1 MLSLYLHI
9 PFCRRKCAYCAFCS
23 RAGDETQ
30 KERYT
35 QALCHAAENA
45 AKREE
50 RPLSTLYIGGGTP
63 ALLGVERLCRVME
76 TVKQQFTQAPDLEF
90 TVECNPE
97 STTDDLLA
105 ALKAAG
111 VNRISM
117 GVQSLQNNEL
127 TALGRLHDRDS
138 ALEALARIFKAG
150 FQNVSVDVMYGIP
163 HQTEQSFADTLDT
176 LLSYPI
182 THLSSYALQ
191 LEEGTP
197 LAATA
202 QPMEEA
208 LEERLWHLLCER
220 ARAAGMFHY
229 EISNFGKEGCF
240 SRHNLAYWRRT
251 DYIGLGA
258 SAHSFWCGTRYSA
271 PEDLEE
277 YCKNPQFSQNPI
289 PISYAEAEEES
300 ILLGLRTFEGVPLTR
315 LEGID
320 LSRYRDF
327 STIENGRFTLNERGY
342 YLSNSIIS
350 DILYK
355 KDITS

>member
-23 RAGDETQ
+23 QAGDEPQ

-35 QALCHAAENA
+35 QALCRAIEDAAG
-45 AKREE
+45 RET
-50 RPLSTLYIGGGTP
+50 RPLSTFYIGGGTP
-63 ALLGVERLCRVME
+63 ALLGTERLCRVIE
-76 TVKQQFTQAPDLEF
+76 VVKRQFTHSADWEF

-117 GVQSLQNNEL
+117 GVQSLQNEEL
-127 TALGRLHDRDS
+127 TALGRLHDRNGALA
-138 ALEALARIFKAG
+138 ALERIFKAG

-182 THLSSYALQ
+182 AHLSSYALQ

-202 QPMEEA
+202 QPMEEEA
-208 LEERLWHLLCER
+208 EERLWHLLCEK
-220 ARAAGMFHY
+220 AKAAGLAHY
-229 EISNFGKEGCF
+229 EISNFGRKGCF

-258 SAHSFWCGTRYSA
+258 SAHSFWNGTRYSA
-271 PEDLEE
+271 PAELEE
-277 YCKNPQFSQNPI
+277 FCKNPQFLQNPL
-289 PISYAEAEEES
+289 PISPAEAEEEA
-300 ILLGLRTFEGVPLTR
+300 ILLGLRTFEGVPLTQ
-315 LEGID
+315 LDGID

-327 STIENGRFTLNERGY
+327 ATIKNGRFSLNERGY

-355 KDITS
+355 KDTKS

>member
-23 RAGDETQ
+23 QAGNSEQ

-35 QALCHAAENA
+35 QALCRAIEDAAE
-45 AKREE
+45 REK

-63 ALLGVERLCRVME
+63 ALLGTERLSRVIKQ
-76 TVKQQFTQAPDLEF
+76 VKRCFAPLPDLEF

-97 STTDDLLA
+97 STTDDLLLT
-105 ALKAAG
+105 LKECG

-117 GVQSLQNNEL
+117 GVQSLNDREL
-127 TALGRLHDRDS
+127 AALGRLHDRNG
-138 ALEALARIFKAG
+138 ALEALARIFRAG

-163 HQTEQSFADTLDT
+163 HQTEQTFADTLDT
-176 LLSYPI
+176 LLTYPI

-197 LAATA
+197 LAKTA
-202 QPMEEA
+202 QPMEEEA
-208 LEERLWHLLCER
+208 EERLWQMLCAKAKAVGLE
-220 ARAAGMFHY
+220 HY
-229 EISNFGKEGCF
+229 EISNFGKAGCF

-251 DYIGLGA
+251 DYLGIGA
-258 SAHSFWCGTRYSA
+258 SAHSFWNGTRYSCPDELA
-271 PEDLEE
+271 DF
-277 YCKNPQFSQNPI
+277 CKNPQFSQNPI
-289 PISYAEAEEES
+289 PISPAEAEEETV
-300 ILLGLRTFEGVPLTR
+300 LLGLRTFEGIPLS
-315 LEGID
+315 LLGDID
-320 LSRYRDF
+320 LAKYRDF
-327 STIENGRFTLNERGY
+327 STVKNERFILNERGY

-355 KDITS
+355 R

>member
-23 RAGDETQ
+23 QTGDKQQ

-35 QALCHAAENA
+35 QALCHGIETAARQEH
-45 AKREE
+45 

-63 ALLGVERLCRVME
+63 ALLGAERLGRVIAQ
-76 TVKQQFTQAPDLEF
+76 VKQSFAVAHDLEF

-97 STTDDLLA
+97 STTEKFLA
-105 ALKAAG
+105 VLKEAG

-117 GVQSLQNNEL
+117 GVQSLNDREL
-127 TALGRLHDRDS
+127 AALGRLHDRKGALH
-138 ALEALARIFKAG
+138 ALEQIFRAG

-163 HQTEQSFADTLDT
+163 HQTEQSFSETLDT

-197 LAATA
+197 LAETA
-202 QPMEEA
+202 QPMEEET
-208 LEERLWHLLCER
+208 EERLWQLLCQK
-220 ARAAGMFHY
+220 ARSAGMAHY
-229 EISNFGKEGCF
+229 EISNFGKPTCF

-251 DYIGLGA
+251 DYIGIGA
-258 SAHSFWCGTRYSA
+258 SAHSFWKGVRYNC
-271 PEDLEE
+271 PEDLEDF
-277 YCKNPQFSQNPI
+277 CKNPQFSQNPI
-289 PISYAEAEEES
+289 PISPEEAEEET
-300 ILLGLRTFEGVPLTR
+300 ILLGLRTFEGVPLE
-315 LEGID
+315 LLDGIE
-320 LSRYRDF
+320 LSKYRDF
-327 STIENGRFTLNERGY
+327 STVENGRFALNERGY

-350 DILYK
+350 DVLYK
-355 KDITS
+355 R